1 MPFLSFAGAH
11 LVLLVWGIALAQRNA
26 VQVPVE
32 SGAITDAFELA
43 LMITGCT
50 KGRWASCA
58 TALPP
63 TFTVYSSAFA
73 R

>member
-11 LVLLVWGIALAQRNA
+11 LVLLVWGIARAQRNA

-32 SGAITDAFELA
+32 SGAITYAFELA
-43 LMITGCT
+43 LMITIV
-50 KGRWASCA
+50 GRK
-58 TALPP
+58 
-63 TFTVYSSAFA
+63 AFQDRNDHSVEA

>member
-1 MPFLSFAGAH
+1 MLFLGSAGVY

-32 SGAITDAFELA
+32 SGAITYAFELA
-43 LMITGCT
+43 LMITIAAR
-50 KGRWASCA
+50 K
-58 TALPP
+58 
-63 TFTVYSSAFA
+63 AFQDRNDHSVEA